1 MFKVGKVSYLNTI
14 PLFYRFEDP
23 MIELVE
29 GEPSYLV
36 SLLRDE
42 KIQAGIVSSVEY
54 LFNRSQY
61 RVASGLCIASKQRVC
76 SVLLLSRRPL
86 LEIKSVYLTP
96 ASLTSK
102 ILCKHLLEDVY
113 KLKPEYVESRE
124 SADALMLIGDDALYE
139 KKLGKFEYV
148 YDLAEE
154 WHKVYSLPF
163 VFALFLVRKDADPS
177 LDRLIEELAL
187 RSIKAF
193 YEDFAQGRLEV
204 EGFSRDEVK
213 DYFYHCI
220 DYFLD
225 EEKER
230 SLELFGSL
238 AYNHR

>member
-1 MFKVGKVSYLNTI
+1 MFKVGKVSYLNTV

-23 MIELVE
+23 KIELVE

-36 SLLRDE
+36 SLLRE
-42 KIQAGIVSSVEY
+42 GKIHAGIVSSVEY

-61 RVASGLCIASKQRVC
+61 RVVPGLCIASKRRVC
-76 SVLLLSRRPL
+76 SVLLFSKRPL
-86 LEIKSVYLTP
+86 LEIKRVYLTP

-124 SADALMLIGDDALYE
+124 SADALLLIGDDALYE
-139 KKLGKFEYV
+139 KRLGRFEYV

-193 YEDFAQGRLEV
+193 MRILHK
-204 EGFSRDEVK
+204 EGWRWRAFSRDELK
-213 DYFYHCI
+213 DYFYQCI

-225 EEKER
+225 EEKDR

-238 AYNHR
+238 SKG

>member
-23 MIELVE
+23 KIELVE

-36 SLLRDE
+36 SLLRDG
-42 KIQAGIVSSVEY
+42 KIHAGIVSSVEY
-54 LFNRSQY
+54 LFNSSQY
-61 RVASGLCIASKQRVC
+61 RVVPGLCIASKQRVC
-76 SVLLLSRRPL
+76 SVLLFSKRPL
-86 LEIKSVYLTP
+86 LEIKRLYLTP

-102 ILCKHLLEDVY
+102 LLCKHLLEDVY
-113 KLKPEYVESRE
+113 KLKPEYVKSRE
-124 SADALMLIGDDALYE
+124 SADALLLIGDDALYE
-139 KKLGKFEYV
+139 KRLGEFEHV

-154 WHKVYSLPF
+154 WYKVYGLPF

-177 LDRLIEELAL
+177 LDRLIEELAFK
-187 RSIKAF
+187 SIKAF
-193 YEDFAQGRLEV
+193 YEELAQERVKV
-204 EGFSRDEVK
+204 EGFSRDELK

-220 DYFLD
+220 DYFFN

>member
-1 MFKVGKVSYLNTI
+1 V
-14 PLFYRFEDP
+14 P
-23 MIELVE
+23 
-29 GEPSYLV
+29 
-36 SLLRDE
+36 
-42 KIQAGIVSSVEY
+42 
-54 LFNRSQY
+54 
-61 RVASGLCIASKQRVC
+61 GLCIASKQRVC
-76 SVLLLSRRPL
+76 SVLLFSKRPL
-86 LEIKSVYLTP
+86 LEIKRVYLTP

-102 ILCKHLLEDVY
+102 LLCKHLLQDVY

-124 SADALMLIGDDALYE
+124 PADALLLIGDDALYE
-139 KKLGKFEYV
+139 KRLGKFEYV

-154 WHKVYSLPF
+154 WHKVYGLPF
-163 VFALFLVRKDADPS
+163 VFALFLVRKDANPS

-193 YEDFAQGRLEV
+193 YEDFAQGRVEV
-204 EGFSRDEVK
+204 EGFSRDELK

-230 SLELFGSL
+230 CLELFGGL

>member
-1 MFKVGKVSYLNTI
+1 MFKVGKVSYLNTV
-14 PLFYRFEDP
+14 PMFYRFEGP

-36 SLLRDE
+36 SLLRDG
-42 KIQAGIVSSVEY
+42 KIHAGIVSSVEY

-61 RVASGLCIASKQRVC
+61 RVVPGLCVASKQRVC
-76 SVLLLSRRPL
+76 SVLLFSKRPM
-86 LEIKSVYLTP
+86 LEIKRVYLTP

-102 ILCKHLLEDVY
+102 ILCKYLLENVY

-124 SADALMLIGDDALYE
+124 SADALLLIGDEALYE
-139 KKLGKFEYV
+139 KRLGKFEYI

-154 WHKVYSLPF
+154 WHKVYGLPF

-177 LDRLIEELAL
+177 LDKLIEELVL
-187 RSIKAF
+187 KSIKAF
-193 YEDFAQGRLEV
+193 YEDFAQGRVKV
-204 EGFSRDEVK
+204 EGFSRDELE

>member
-1 MFKVGKVSYLNTI
+1 V
-14 PLFYRFEDP
+14 
-23 MIELVE
+23 
-29 GEPSYLV
+29 
-36 SLLRDE
+36 
-42 KIQAGIVSSVEY
+42 
-54 LFNRSQY
+54 
-61 RVASGLCIASKQRVC
+61 
-76 SVLLLSRRPL
+76 
-86 LEIKSVYLTP
+86 LEIKRVYLTP

-124 SADALMLIGDDALYE
+124 SADALLLIGDDALHE
-139 KKLGKFEYV
+139 KRLGRFEYI

-163 VFALFLVRKDADPS
+163 VFALFLVRKDADTS

-193 YEDFAQGRLEV
+193 YEDLAQERVKV
-204 EGFSRDEVK
+204 EGFSRDELK

>member
-1 MFKVGKVSYLNTI
+1 MFKVGKVSYLNTV

-23 MIELVE
+23 KIELVE

-36 SLLRDE
+36 SLLKDG
-42 KIQAGIVSSVEY
+42 KIHAGIVSSVEY

-61 RVASGLCIASKQRVC
+61 RVVPRLCIASKQRVC
-76 SVLLLSRRPL
+76 SVLLFSKRPV

-124 SADALMLIGDDALYE
+124 SADALLLIGDDALYE
-139 KKLGKFEYV
+139 KRLGKFEYV

-193 YEDFAQGRLEV
+193 YEDFAQGRVEV
-204 EGFSRDEVK
+204 EDFSRDELK

-230 SLELFGSL
+230 SLEIFGSL
-238 AYNHR
+238 AYNHK

>member
-36 SLLRDE
+36 SLLRDG
-42 KIQAGIVSSVEY
+42 KIHAGIVSSVEY
-54 LFNRSQY
+54 VFNRSQY
-61 RVASGLCIASKQRVC
+61 RVVPGLCIASKQRVC
-76 SVLLLSRRPL
+76 SVLLFSKRPL
-86 LEIKSVYLTP
+86 LEIKRVYLTP

-102 ILCKHLLEDVY
+102 LLCKHLLQDVY

-124 SADALMLIGDDALYE
+124 SADALLLIGDEALYE
-139 KKLGKFEYV
+139 KRLGKFEYV

-154 WHKVYSLPF
+154 WHKVYGLPF
-163 VFALFLVRKDADPS
+163 VFALFLVRKDANPS

-193 YEDFAQGRLEV
+193 YEDFAQGRVEV
-204 EGFSRDEVK
+204 EGFSRDELK
-213 DYFYHCI
+213 DYFYQCI

-230 SLELFGSL
+230 CLELFGGL

>member
-1 MFKVGKVSYLNTI
+1 MFIVGKVSYLNTV

-36 SLLRDE
+36 SLLRDG
-42 KIQAGIVSSVEY
+42 KIHAGIVSSVEY

-61 RVASGLCIASKQRVC
+61 RVVPGLCVASKQRVC
-76 SVLLLSRRPL
+76 SVLLFSKRPM
-86 LEIKSVYLTP
+86 LEIKRVYLTP

-102 ILCKHLLEDVY
+102 ILCKYLLEDVY
-113 KLKPEYVESRE
+113 KIKPEYVESRE
-124 SADALMLIGDDALYE
+124 SADALLLIGDEALYE
-139 KKLGKFEYV
+139 KRLGRFECV

-154 WHKVYSLPF
+154 WHKVYGLPF

-177 LDRLIEELAL
+177 LDKLIEELAL
-187 RSIKAF
+187 KSIKVF
-193 YEDFAQGRLEV
+193 YEDFAQGRVEV
-204 EGFSRDEVK
+204 EGFSKDELK

>member
-1 MFKVGKVSYLNTI
+1 M
-14 PLFYRFEDP
+14 
-23 MIELVE
+23 
-29 GEPSYLV
+29 
-36 SLLRDE
+36 
-42 KIQAGIVSSVEY
+42 
-54 LFNRSQY
+54 
-61 RVASGLCIASKQRVC
+61 
-76 SVLLLSRRPL
+76 
-86 LEIKSVYLTP
+86 LEIERVYLTP

-102 ILCKHLLEDVY
+102 ILCKYLLEDVY

-124 SADALMLIGDDALYE
+124 SADALLLIGDEALYE
-139 KKLGKFEYV
+139 KRLGRFECV

-154 WHKVYSLPF
+154 WHKVYGLPF

-177 LDRLIEELAL
+177 LDKLIEELAL
-187 RSIKAF
+187 KSIKVF
-193 YEDFAQGRLEV
+193 YEDFAQGRVEV
-204 EGFSRDEVK
+204 EGFSRDELK